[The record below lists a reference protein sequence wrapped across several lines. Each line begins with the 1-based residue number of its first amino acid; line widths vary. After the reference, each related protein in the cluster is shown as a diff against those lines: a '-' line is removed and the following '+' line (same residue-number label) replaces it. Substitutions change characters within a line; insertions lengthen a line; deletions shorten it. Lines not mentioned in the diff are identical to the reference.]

1 MIRLVGEGQPA
12 VIVTDA
18 SVLMNFLRID
28 QTDLIAGHSHNFVV
42 TDHVADVM
50 SGLYT
55 EQQKRFAE
63 AIDGGAVSQT
73 SITSPEEMSF
83 FASLSFLSSPSLS
96 LLQ

>member
-28 QTDLIAGHSHNFVV
+28 RTDLIAGHSHNFVV

-50 SGLYT
+50 SELYT

-63 AIDGGAVSQT
+63 AIDGAVSQT

-83 FASLSFLSSPSLS
+83 FASLSFSSSPSLS